1 MRIRWHHGFLN
12 PRDGE
17 AEISES
23 RAAVAALI
31 GELFPHLAPVRVQHV
46 SFVPKGDG
54 RRAQVNLMS
63 FGPFGDVE
71 RDAAPT

>member
-17 AEISES
+17 AEIAES

-31 GELFPHLAPVRVQHV
+31 GEVFPALAPVRPDHV
-46 SFVPKGDG
+46 TFVPKGDD
-54 RRAQVNLMS
+54 RRAQVNLMM
-63 FGPFGDVE
+63 FGPFGEVE
-71 RDAAPT
+71 RD